1 MNVDK
6 IKDFFNNLSTH
17 DLPTGG
23 AVLIG
28 IVLFLLLFKA
38 EKTFIKLAVF
48 LIVIALFAGAYWWH
62 GYR

>member
-1 MNVDK
+1 MNAGK

-17 DLPTGG
+17 DLPTSG

-48 LIVIALFAGAYWWH
+48 LIAIALFAGAYWWH
-62 GYR
+62 GHR